1 MILKGFLKIIRL
13 IITSFISIISVY
25 ILGVSISYLID
36 FIDPLYSFIYSIPG
50 FIRYPIWLCFLIYI
64 FYRLIRFYKPIS
76 FSFKKF
82 AFTILIWIALI
93 APKIIYESLYPIHSQ
108 YVGYRFHRDGF
119 FPGKVIFKK
128 DKVTINDFR
137 DFYMQDHIRSS
148 LDITYSDKK
157 LFDEEVIRLKKIS
170 KVPPLNSCQYKVL
183 DLYEKDPLEIN
194 KYSKLDILEVDKND
208 FFFLMIPLGA
218 PKYGGCSWVNQYQI
232 VAINLKN
239 KNILY
244 IRESYS

>member
-13 IITSFISIISVY
+13 IITFSISIISVF

-64 FYRLIRFYKPIS
+64 FYRLIRFYKTIS

-82 AFTILIWIALI
+82 AITILIWITLI
-93 APKIIYESLYPIHSQ
+93 ASKTIYISLYPIHSQ
-108 YVGYRFHRDGF
+108 YVGYGFHRDGF

-137 DFYMQDHIRSS
+137 DIYVQNYIRSS

-218 PKYGGCSWVNQYQI
+218 TKYGGCSWVNQYQI
-232 VAINLKN
+232 VAINPKN